1 MGTDRFGHLPTE
13 PVRATLFVHLSGR
26 NGKDKVGV
34 SNDRD
39 GAEGAADLG
48 NTLPGSE
55 VDPSDPATD
64 RSGRSSG
71 PTSDA
76 AEDAGRAA
84 DGQESAIG
92 GTPIP
97 SAGST
102 PIPSAGST
110 PTRAA
115 GSSPFSPDTAD
126 AVSTPLA
133 GEDPGGDL
141 GDGDPRTDDPSTDDL
156 EDGDLP
162 ADDADSGVD
171 EADGSLAAVG
181 AAAGSAR
188 AAARRSA
195 VRSGVTEKKGRATVA
210 RDDSA
215 DRGPNILSRIS
226 RYLRE
231 VVAELRKVIWPS
243 RNQMVTYTLVVIV
256 FVVFMVALVYAL
268 DLVFAK
274 GVLAIF
280 G

>member
-48 NTLPGSE
+48 DTLPGSE

-71 PTSDA
+71 PTSGA

-84 DGQESAIG
+84 DGQEGA
-92 GTPIP
+92 
-97 SAGST
+97 AGST

-141 GDGDPRTDDPSTDDL
+141 GDGDPRTGDPRTDDL
-156 EDGDLP
+156 ENGDLP

-210 RDDSA
+210 RDDSV
-215 DRGPNILSRIS
+215 DRGPNLLSRIS